1 MNSNTPFVANKSGS
15 VVSTNIPAVEELT
28 INWHVTEACNYGCQY
43 CYAKWTSRPNP
54 RELFHDPV
62 RTRSLLTE
70 LFRFFHP
77 GNRSN
82 PLRKQLSWKTL
93 RLNLAGGEPSI
104 LGDRLLEIVHAARG
118 VGFRVS
124 IISNGSRLTPLA
136 IKQLAPHL
144 TCLGISLDSAVPA
157 TNRKIGRVDG
167 KGRLL
172 DIKELVEN
180 LQLAR
185 QINPQLAVKL
195 NTVVNRRN
203 SREDLCQ
210 LADQIRPDRWKI
222 LRMLPVMD
230 HSLAVSKEEFSAFVQ
245 RHRDFE
251 TIQCVEDNHDMCESY
266 LMVDPFGRFFQNQPS
281 LNQAYVYSKPVLSA
295 GAERAFSELA
305 FNTDSFQ
312 SRYMGDVAGGNQ

>member
-1 MNSNTPFVANKSGS
+1 
-15 VVSTNIPAVEELT
+15 
-28 INWHVTEACNYGCQY
+28 
-43 CYAKWTSRPNP
+43 
-54 RELFHDPV
+54 
-62 RTRSLLTE
+62 LLTE

-230 HSLAVSKEEFSAFVQ
+230 HSLAVSKEEFSAFVH

-251 TIQCVEDNHDMCESY
+251 TIQCVEDNHDMYESY

-312 SRYMGDVAGGNQ
+312 SRYMGDMAGGNQ